1 MMDKSLPAF
10 RRFLRKNVIE
20 LQGNWANATHQ
31 QGSSSKQYTIGHLL
45 SDDDSDDGR
54 EDADNEEGI
63 AQGTWLQDDSQGAEN
78 VRGEENDIKDDYAR
92 LELIFPQLVML
103 ITKGIADNSTI
114 NKPLVNT
121 HISLFKP
128 VTASRPMW
136 ASINAAYCRETTFAG
151 AIIHHA
157 HNPMDCGPVLQEQ
170 LTRLSFVSDG
180 QIIEDLHHQFDIF
193 RKCRGLD
200 IASALEPN
208 FALSVVHFK
217 ANVDPATRSETLHG
231 TIRNFLAVV
240 SVCPISIVT
249 RLNLEIQGL
258 DADDMD
264 ALADL
269 VRSRNSLPTSP
280 SLIPQPRPRYHTY
293 RSDRSIS

>member
-1 MMDKSLPAF
+1 
-10 RRFLRKNVIE
+10 
-20 LQGNWANATHQ
+20 
-31 QGSSSKQYTIGHLL
+31 
-45 SDDDSDDGR
+45 
-54 EDADNEEGI
+54 
-63 AQGTWLQDDSQGAEN
+63 
-78 VRGEENDIKDDYAR
+78 
-92 LELIFPQLVML
+92 
-103 ITKGIADNSTI
+103 
-114 NKPLVNT
+114 
-121 HISLFKP
+121 
-128 VTASRPMW
+128 MW

-217 ANVDPATRSETLHG
+217 ENVDPATRSETLHG